1 MNKDVS
7 VTNQKEMQMGMSP
20 TMANALNSWEDH
32 LTVLLQLSEATAGL
46 SWVKADVIAHMVNTF
61 GETSIA
67 KIAIDIAEPA
77 STISAYTRVSRAF
90 PQEQR
95 NPCVSF
101 SHHLQASFSDSYD
114 ETKKEFVG
122 EERFDWVNKAED
134 ERLSTRRLRNEIK
147 DHKIESAPEWVEK
160 KKCDHCHLDGDD
172 IVKYVFFCPTQHGT
186 SVKFVLHPQ
195 CFQDI
200 VDGIGR

>member
-1 MNKDVS
+1 
-7 VTNQKEMQMGMSP
+7 
-20 TMANALNSWEDH
+20 MANALTSWEDH

-67 KIAIDIAEPA
+67 KIAIDIGEPA
-77 STISAYTRVSRAF
+77 STVSAYTRVSRAF

-95 NPCVSF
+95 NPSVSF

-114 ETKKEFVG
+114 EVKKEFVG

-134 ERLSTRRLRNEIK
+134 EKLSTRRLRNEIK
-147 DHKIESAPEWVEK
+147 DHKTESSPEWVEK
-160 KKCDHCHLDGDD
+160 RTCDHCHLEMDN
-172 IVKYVFFCPTQHGT
+172 IEKYV
-186 SVKFVLHPQ
+186 L
-195 CFQDI
+195 FQPEKRGVSKSFMLDPMCYTEI
-200 VDGIGR
+200 LDYIEAR